1 MAQAFISYSLL
12 AAIINPMTTLILRA
26 ATQDDLDFLIK
37 IDQDDEGIASPVQY
51 LTEEE
56 QREHRNK
63 IAAFI
68 GNEDD
73 CAWVFEN
80 VECGDI
86 VAVIMCRFR
95 DLMSEAAGAYNSLR
109 IVGDA
114 WLRPETRYC
123 EVFQLWVDP
132 AYRRQGLATRLK
144 QHIEVE
150 AKDRGIDYIYTHTEE
165 ENAHVIELNLKLG
178 YYEIRRGPIWDE
190 VMRVSLVK
198 YLDR

>member
-1 MAQAFISYSLL
+1 
-12 AAIINPMTTLILRA
+12 MTYLVLRA
-26 ATQDDLDFLIK
+26 ATQDDLDFLVK
-37 IDQDDEGIASPVQY
+37 IDLEDEGCATPIQY
-51 LTEEE
+51 LTQEELC
-56 QREHRNK
+56 EHRAK
-63 IAAFI
+63 IAAFVT
-68 GNEDD
+68 NVDD